1 MQTFNLKNRLDL
13 LLSTNCII
21 IWVIA
26 RSDAKLLLTSL
37 SKEVVYTVIGD
48 RSWHDLPNGRS
59 FNPCCSCK
67 HVYGHYFAD

>member
-21 IWVIA
+21 ISVIA

-48 RSWHDLPNGRS
+48 RS
-59 FNPCCSCK
+59 
-67 HVYGHYFAD
+67 